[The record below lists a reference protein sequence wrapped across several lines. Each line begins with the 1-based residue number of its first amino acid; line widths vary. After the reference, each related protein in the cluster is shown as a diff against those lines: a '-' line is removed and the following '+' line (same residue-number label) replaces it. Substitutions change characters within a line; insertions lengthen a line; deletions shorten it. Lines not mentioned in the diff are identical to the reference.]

1 MEQLRALDDTIC
13 AISTPHGIGGIAVV
27 RVSGSKAIPIVSK
40 AWRGINLATAKSHT
54 AHLGTIVD
62 NEQRPLDQ
70 VVATIF
76 RAPHTFTGEDVI
88 EISCH
93 GSVWIQQQIVAT
105 LIACG
110 CRAALGGEFTRR
122 AFMNGKI
129 DLSQAE
135 AIADVIASSS
145 KAAHKIA
152 ISQMRGDFSKMIQ
165 SLRDTLLE
173 FCALL
178 ELELDFSEEEVEF
191 ADRAKLTND
200 ATNILNTLTR
210 LASSFK
216 TGDAIKNGFPVAIV
230 GETNTGK
237 STLLNRL
244 LHDDRALVSDIRGT
258 TRDTIDGTITI
269 DGILFRFIDTAGI
282 RQTSD
287 TIENLGIERAFQKI
301 DQAQIV
307 IWLIDT
313 AAPIEQIDTLAE
325 QILPRSADKKIIAAI
340 NKIDIA
346 DPSRI
351 QAIEDHIRQLAP
363 QAAIA
368 HISAKNGINVEQLE
382 TLIARTAQGDYAQ
395 SDIVITNARHYEA
408 LTLAAQ
414 SIERAIDGLRS
425 GISGDF
431 VAQDIRETIH
441 HLSSITG
448 EITTD
453 QILGTIFSRFCIGK

>member
-287 TIENLGIERAFQKI
+287 AIESLYWCYGKTGKKVKISPTRYTKIIESLNVHTIEELDAKKKQLKPVLETVFKKPINDMNIEERWETQKKL
-301 DQAQIV
+301 V
-307 IWLIDT
+307 WLNPNIF
-313 AAPIEQIDTLAE
+313 PESIRKYEKEIKS
-325 QILPRSADKKIIAAI
+325 QILENDFSDFSEKNVKSMLKGTEFETVTEKRKAKDADIFKGL
-340 NKIDIA
+340 NKYIDN
-346 DPSRI
+346 
-351 QAIEDHIRQLAP
+351 L
-363 QAAIA
+363 
-368 HISAKNGINVEQLE
+368 N
-382 TLIARTAQGDYAQ
+382 
-395 SDIVITNARHYEA
+395 
-408 LTLAAQ
+408 LTEL
-414 SIERAIDGLRS
+414 
-425 GISGDF
+425 F
-431 VAQDIRETIH
+431 
-441 HLSSITG
+441 
-448 EITTD
+448 
-453 QILGTIFSRFCIGK
+453 

>member
-13 AISTPHGIGGIAVV
+13 AISTPPGIGGIAVI
-27 RVSGSKAIPIVSK
+27 RVSGSNAIPIVGK
-40 AWRGINLATAKSHT
+40 AWRGVDLAAAKSHT

-62 NEQRPLDQ
+62 TDQRPLDQ

-110 CRAALGGEFTRR
+110 CRAATGGEFTRR

-152 ISQMRGDFSKMIQ
+152 ISQMRGDFRKMIQ

-191 ADRAKLTND
+191 ADRQKLTDD
-200 ATNILNTLTR
+200 ATHIHNTLTR

-244 LHDDRALVSDIRGT
+244 LRDDRALVSDIRGT

-282 RQTSD
+282 RQTTD
-287 TIENLGIERAFQKI
+287 AIENLGIERAFQKI
-301 DQAQIV
+301 DQAQII

-313 AAPIEQIDTLAE
+313 SAPIEQIDTLAQ

-346 DPSRI
+346 DADRIEAI
-351 QAIEDHIRQLAP
+351 QARIRQLAP
-363 QAAIA
+363 EAAIA
-368 HISAKNGINVEQLE
+368 HISAKNGINIEQLE

>member
-1 MEQLRALDDTIC
+1 MRDLGRALSVSWDK
-13 AISTPHGIGGIAVV
+13 AVGV
-27 RVSGSKAIPIVSK
+27 LPIEFP
-40 AWRGINLATAKSHT
+40 R
-54 AHLGTIVD
+54 LGTLRNSPDPELSERIKEVWNACKDEAKGYAELMPAPSEKLMRELRETAPAMRALIALTFDFDRAYAAEKRRRSEVD
-62 NEQRPLDQ
+62 FADLEHMTVRLLTDPDGSPSPTALAVGRRFREIMVDEYQDVNGVQD
-70 VVATIF
+70 TIF
-76 RAPHTFTGEDVI
+76 RALSSEGKNLFMVGDV
-88 EISCH
+88 
-93 GSVWIQQQIVAT
+93 
-105 LIACG
+105 
-110 CRAALGGEFTRR
+110 
-122 AFMNGKI
+122 K
-129 DLSQAE
+129 
-135 AIADVIASSS
+135 
-145 KAAHKIA
+145 
-152 ISQMRGDFSKMIQ
+152 Q
-165 SLRDTLLE
+165 SIYR
-173 FCALL
+173 F
-178 ELELDFSEEEVEF
+178 
-191 ADRAKLTND
+191 
-200 ATNILNTLTR
+200 R
-210 LASSFK
+210 LADSFA
-216 TGDAIKNGFPVAIV
+216 TGNVIKNGLPVAIV
-230 GETNTGK
+230 GETNAGK
-237 STLLNRL
+237 STLLNYL
-244 LHDDRALVSDIRGT
+244 LRDDRALVSDIHGT
-258 TRDTIDGTITI
+258 TRDVIEDTITL
-269 DGILFRFIDTAGI
+269 GGTLFRFIDTAGI

-287 TIENLGIERAFQKI
+287 AIENLGIERAFQKI

-313 AAPIEQIDTLAE
+313 SAPIEQIDTLAE

>member
-216 TGDAIKNGFPVAIV
+216 TGDAK
-230 GETNTGK
+230 K
-237 STLLNRL
+237 
-244 LHDDRALVSDIRGT
+244 
-258 TRDTIDGTITI
+258 
-269 DGILFRFIDTAGI
+269 TA
-282 RQTSD
+282 S
-287 TIENLGIERAFQKI
+287 
-301 DQAQIV
+301 
-307 IWLIDT
+307 
-313 AAPIEQIDTLAE
+313 P
-325 QILPRSADKKIIAAI
+325 LPS
-340 NKIDIA
+340 
-346 DPSRI
+346 
-351 QAIEDHIRQLAP
+351 
-363 QAAIA
+363 
-368 HISAKNGINVEQLE
+368 SAKPTPENQPYS
-382 TLIARTAQGDYAQ
+382 TD
-395 SDIVITNARHYEA
+395 S
-408 LTLAAQ
+408 
-414 SIERAIDGLRS
+414 
-425 GISGDF
+425 F
-431 VAQDIRETIH
+431 
-441 HLSSITG
+441 
-448 EITTD
+448 TT
-453 QILGTIFSRFCIGK
+453 TEHS